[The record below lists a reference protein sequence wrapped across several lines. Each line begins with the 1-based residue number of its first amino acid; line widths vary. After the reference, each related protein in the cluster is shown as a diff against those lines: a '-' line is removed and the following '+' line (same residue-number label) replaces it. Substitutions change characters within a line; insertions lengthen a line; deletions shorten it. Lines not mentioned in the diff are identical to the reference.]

1 MDWFMSTGIR
11 VIVIIAIAV
20 AVFLICRPIIR
31 SVMKR
36 AVSHRMAG
44 EDETEIQK
52 RAATLSSI
60 LVKITGIIILII
72 AVITILPEFGVNI
85 YSLIAFIGVGGLA
98 IAFAA
103 QSLIRDF
110 ITGFF
115 IFLED
120 QYRIGDVVSIAGV
133 AGAVEEI
140 GLRRTVLRDLDGNVH
155 SIPNGKVEMST
166 NMTKKYSRVN
176 LNVSVGY
183 GENLK
188 HVIDIINKICQE
200 MAEDPQWK
208 DDFITTPSALRVDK
222 LGDSGIDIKI
232 LGDTKP
238 SKQWAVMG
246 ELRLRLKDAFDSES
260 IEIPWPH
267 TKVYF
272 GNAPAVI
279 SEN

>member
-1 MDWFMSTGIR
+1 MDWFMNSGIR
-11 VIVIIAIAV
+11 VIVIVAV
-20 AVFLICRPIIR
+20 AVVVYFVCRPIIR
-31 SVMKR
+31 SVISR
-36 AVSHRMAG
+36 IVSHRMTG
-44 EDETEIQK
+44 EDENEIQQ
-52 RAATLSSI
+52 RTDTLSSV
-60 LVKITGIIILII
+60 LVKIVGIVILVV

-85 YSLIAFIGVGGLA
+85 TSLIAAIGIGGLA

-110 ITGFF
+110 IAGFF
-115 IFLED
+115 ILLED
-120 QYRIGDVVSIAGV
+120 QYGIGDVVSIAGI
-133 AGAVEEI
+133 AGVVEDI
-140 GLRRTVLRDLDGNVH
+140 TLRRTVLRDLDASVH
-155 SIPNGKVEMST
+155 SIPNGKVELST

-188 HVIDIINKICQE
+188 HVIDIINRICQE
-200 MAEDPQWK
+200 MAEEPQWK
-208 DDFITTPSALRVDK
+208 DDLITTPSVLRVDN

-238 SKQWAVMG
+238 AKQWAIMG
-246 ELRLRLKDAFDSES
+246 ELRLRLKDVFDREG

-272 GNAPAVI
+272 GNTPTAI